1 MAGIAGAAPVTEA
14 TLGAP
19 PNDAPAAPP
28 GAGPPANAPI
38 VSSVGE
44 RPLAA
49 AAAGSGPA
57 AFPSTG
63 AAASAEEEAAAATR
77 IQATFKGKKA
87 RAEFAASRESSPRK
101 AAALPAAASSSAAAA
116 APVARVANPRADF
129 LVSAAATFGAAAD
142 PSSASVS
149 RWAAFAGTA
158 IASLVPAAPS
168 GLLRAPGPPR
178 GYKITIGAVES
189 YAFGPEAYRASS
201 RGGVLEARVAL
212 SFYDETAGSFHGRTC
227 SSAPRAIRLPPAAG
241 DGPGAM
247 PVGTLDCGPHEAF
260 FVTRVADPR
269 CLIVAE
275 IVIVERDA
283 TSGAVVRETTG
294 GWAAIPSRG
303 ANGEEPPATASPPGG
318 EPASTAP
325 MRAGSPR
332 YLMWGRPRAGQ
343 HPPSPLGAAK
353 LRYSYEACDV
363 VAAPRCAALL
373 PEDAFFCSREI
384 IPGLHRVDA
393 RTGRLTSAG
402 VGDGG
407 AEGSA
412 ALATPLARPTLAPTR
427 KVALRGVR
435 VALPAPFATLVA
447 ASPATA
453 AALGADPGSAPPNV
467 RALAQNPAACAAAV
481 ASARCVS
488 VRVQAHNGRRFVGD
502 AVVVDAFE
510 GAPGPGPEP
519 AIGVRAPV
527 VLDGVPQDQL
537 VALVVEV
544 LFRPPGSD
552 PRAAPACV
560 GWAATAPFCEKN
572 PPSKIAPPT
581 LAEAEATADANRVV
595 AFDGGLD
602 VAAGPRAF
610 AFASVRGPRA
620 AACADWRAVVRAPP
634 EAWRDA
640 AGPRGADAG
649 GFRATFELAVAPGD
663 VDVEAKHRELVAA
676 AKQRDADL
684 ARAPSV
690 DVAASALAKV
700 STAAGG
706 GGGSPAGGGGSAAA
720 AASAPPPPPAG
731 GIPAPGAPAIA
742 AAPSVESAHLDA
754 LASRM
759 EEQTNRMEEMLRKA
773 EATLATSEKANAGGA
788 AASASAA
795 GARRD
800 DDDDDDDGR
809 EWPAEGP
816 AAMPRDAA
824 RALFGGDG
832 ARGADESGR
841 SSSDGSDRLAG
852 SFGRAT
858 RARLHAAGA
867 DATLPP
873 DVRLALRAG
882 AAADQARRAHPSGRK
897 ARVDLAKEHAD
908 MRAVN
913 EVIVQFLAY
922 RRLDALNAGAGDFR
936 DAHFTFHFFDFPAS
950 TSRSCALVPADAA
963 AGEPQL
969 LVPEGAAR
977 EPMDPNASA
986 ASAGSV
992 ASRAGEAWFKF
1003 AVDGG
1008 GAGAG
1013 DAECEDHEAMH
1024 ARRKRFVHYLA
1035 NEQLHVDVWDGR
1047 SLMQH
1052 GTCAIDLDGLL
1063 RQGRESAEVIVE
1075 ASVVDHREATARERD
1090 AGAGRRAALGAAKG
1104 TDEPAGVA
1112 RGKLLVRLI
1121 NVGRRPDK
1129 RLLPPEEAPAEPLG
1143 AGVERSLRA
1152 TGANSVRV
1160 RAVPETGGR
1169 LAAALKGGAKVS
1181 SPLPGENVP
1190 PSSDTNGR
1198 AKSLLA
1204 RRGAPAA
1211 AAGDRRGALREQE
1224 ARKLAREARLREIR
1238 GGADT
1243 TGVERDPKAAA
1254 LAVSS
1259 ATSDE
1264 RAVRNKL
1271 LGDIDSARRRVKR
1284 ESVLQKL
1291 RAQTSGRVVL
1301 RPCWGEACFFERAF
1315 RNPEDRDCVFEVRCD
1330 DPDVSLVASAAEC
1343 DALRGIGAMGG
1354 GGDVA
1359 GSNPRGGGA
1368 KAAEDSQLAGNRLFL
1383 LAGESVSVP
1392 FKFQSFDADGVAD
1405 GSAPG
1410 APDEGLHL
1418 RPRMIAVHFVNAE
1431 DGTSAGALTLDVKP
1445 RAQTVQRTMR
1455 FQAAEWDFF
1464 KTRLPPPPGVRTR
1477 DDDGRVT
1484 LAVRASDPAVAA
1496 AIAADAG
1503 DESGMAAEE
1512 ITLRYKC
1519 GGEKDAA
1526 EGSSPGDSSASASA
1540 PRPAGFFVC
1549 VYADRFLARLVATW
1563 RVFVHAVPR
1572 VDVSATVGQTSH
1584 AGMVVQGGSG
1594 GGGGETALGSRRLAA
1609 FSSHPDEL
1617 RVSPDRLSLSPG
1629 ALAEVHLAFR
1639 PLVPGRADV
1648 VVHLVDLENRRLVHS
1663 RVVATDA
1670 RGPSVSKTFDVAAVP
1685 GARSHK
1691 KITYTNPYPR
1701 PRAFNLR
1708 CTHPLLLHFR
1718 PETLE
1723 LGANASKPMGL
1734 TFEPAE
1740 AWAKAASAEAK
1751 LEGAGE
1757 GGGKCAN
1764 VLVFI
1769 NDEEDATEECF
1780 RVRVGV

>member
-1 MAGIAGAAPVTEA
+1 
-14 TLGAP
+14 
-19 PNDAPAAPP
+19 
-28 GAGPPANAPI
+28 
-38 VSSVGE
+38 
-44 RPLAA
+44 
-49 AAAGSGPA
+49 
-57 AFPSTG
+57 
-63 AAASAEEEAAAATR
+63 
-77 IQATFKGKKA
+77 
-87 RAEFAASRESSPRK
+87 
-101 AAALPAAASSSAAAA
+101 
-116 APVARVANPRADF
+116 
-129 LVSAAATFGAAAD
+129 
-142 PSSASVS
+142 
-149 RWAAFAGTA
+149 
-158 IASLVPAAPS
+158 
-168 GLLRAPGPPR
+168 
-178 GYKITIGAVES
+178 
-189 YAFGPEAYRASS
+189 
-201 RGGVLEARVAL
+201 
-212 SFYDETAGSFHGRTC
+212 
-227 SSAPRAIRLPPAAG
+227 
-241 DGPGAM
+241 
-247 PVGTLDCGPHEAF
+247 
-260 FVTRVADPR
+260 
-269 CLIVAE
+269 
-275 IVIVERDA
+275 
-283 TSGAVVRETTG
+283 
-294 GWAAIPSRG
+294 
-303 ANGEEPPATASPPGG
+303 
-318 EPASTAP
+318 
-325 MRAGSPR
+325 
-332 YLMWGRPRAGQ
+332 
-343 HPPSPLGAAK
+343 
-353 LRYSYEACDV
+353 
-363 VAAPRCAALL
+363 
-373 PEDAFFCSREI
+373 
-384 IPGLHRVDA
+384 
-393 RTGRLTSAG
+393 
-402 VGDGG
+402 
-407 AEGSA
+407 
-412 ALATPLARPTLAPTR
+412 
-427 KVALRGVR
+427 
-435 VALPAPFATLVA
+435 
-447 ASPATA
+447 
-453 AALGADPGSAPPNV
+453 
-467 RALAQNPAACAAAV
+467 
-481 ASARCVS
+481 
-488 VRVQAHNGRRFVGD
+488 
-502 AVVVDAFE
+502 
-510 GAPGPGPEP
+510 
-519 AIGVRAPV
+519 
-527 VLDGVPQDQL
+527 
-537 VALVVEV
+537 
-544 LFRPPGSD
+544 
-552 PRAAPACV
+552 
-560 GWAATAPFCEKN
+560 
-572 PPSKIAPPT
+572 
-581 LAEAEATADANRVV
+581 
-595 AFDGGLD
+595 
-602 VAAGPRAF
+602 
-610 AFASVRGPRA
+610 
-620 AACADWRAVVRAPP
+620 
-634 EAWRDA
+634 
-640 AGPRGADAG
+640 
-649 GFRATFELAVAPGD
+649 
-663 VDVEAKHRELVAA
+663 
-676 AKQRDADL
+676 
-684 ARAPSV
+684 
-690 DVAASALAKV
+690 
-700 STAAGG
+700 
-706 GGGSPAGGGGSAAA
+706 
-720 AASAPPPPPAG
+720 
-731 GIPAPGAPAIA
+731 
-742 AAPSVESAHLDA
+742 
-754 LASRM
+754 
-759 EEQTNRMEEMLRKA
+759 
-773 EATLATSEKANAGGA
+773 
-788 AASASAA
+788 
-795 GARRD
+795 
-800 DDDDDDDGR
+800 
-809 EWPAEGP
+809 
-816 AAMPRDAA
+816 
-824 RALFGGDG
+824 
-832 ARGADESGR
+832 
-841 SSSDGSDRLAG
+841 
-852 SFGRAT
+852 
-858 RARLHAAGA
+858 
-867 DATLPP
+867 
-873 DVRLALRAG
+873 
-882 AAADQARRAHPSGRK
+882 
-897 ARVDLAKEHAD
+897 

-922 RRLDALNAGAGDFR
+922 RRLDTLNAGAGDFR

-1003 AVDGG
+1003 AVDGAG
-1008 GAGAG
+1008 NGAG

-1024 ARRKRFVHYLA
+1024 ARRKRFVHYIA

-1090 AGAGRRAALGAAKG
+1090 AGARRRAALGAAKG

-1198 AKSLLA
+1198 AKTLLA

-1343 DALRGIGAMGG
+1343 DALRGIG
-1354 GGDVA
+1354 GDVA
-1359 GSNPRGGGA
+1359 GSNPRGAHDRGGGA

-1519 GGEKDAA
+1519 GGEKD
-1526 EGSSPGDSSASASA
+1526 GDGDGDSSASA

-1594 GGGGETALGSRRLAA
+1594 GGGETALGSRRLAA

-1617 RVSPDRLSLSPG
+1617 RVSPDRLSLAPG